1 MSIGEKTTDPMP
13 LKKLIQNAITVLSG
27 RRQGNYAKGIMAYDA
42 WKRAITDES
51 QFPKEPILPILVE
64 RLMCQGD
71 AMDCLADGR
80 DNARK
85 FFEKLAD
92 QNPEEPLFREIASK
106 FRTVAQNTYRMYETL
121 GGWQR
126 DEKQLKALTK
136 TENRLKIAELIE
148 KCKAADSEPCNCSGS
163 WNKGFNNSLATCK
176 HQCDKSPLQY
186 KSYEKGSLMLCSINE
201 PKAA

>member
-1 MSIGEKTTDPMP
+1 
-13 LKKLIQNAITVLSG
+13 
-27 RRQGNYAKGIMAYDA
+27 MAYDA

-148 KCKAADSEPCNCSGS
+148 KCKAADSGALHAQVGTKALIILWQLANTS
-163 WNKGFNNSLATCK
+163 KSLY
-176 HQCDKSPLQY
+176 SI
-186 KSYEKGSLMLCSINE
+186 SREKARAL
-201 PKAA
+201 

>member
-1 MSIGEKTTDPMP
+1 MSIGEKIFEPMP
-13 LKKLIQNAITVLSG
+13 LKKLVQNAITVLSG
-27 RRQGNYAKGIMAYDA
+27 RKHGDYAKGIMAYDA

-51 QFPKEPILPILVE
+51 QFPKEPIMPILVE

-92 QNPEEPLFREIASK
+92 QYPEQPLLGEIASK
-106 FRTVAQNTYRMYETL
+106 FQTVAQNAYSMYDTL

-126 DEKQLKALTK
+126 DEKQLKALAK
-136 TENRLKIAELIE
+136 TENRLKISGLID
-148 KCKAADSEPCNCSGS
+148 KCMAADSE
-163 WNKGFNNSLATCK
+163 A
-176 HQCDKSPLQY
+176 LQLLH
-186 KSYEKGSLMLCSINE
+186 KLEQTL
-201 PKAA
+201 